1 MVSLIRGFGF
11 FAGFCVVFAV
21 VFGMA
26 YAVSPKPSILLVD
39 DDRDYLSG
47 RGNYRGYFE
56 SVLEYYYGYS
66 CDTILGSGDCDI
78 VESDEFDPWNGPDY
92 DAMKNYDIVIWFT
105 GDSYEYTLTSDDMDN
120 LEDYLDGGGFLFL
133 TGESIGFNIRY
144 TPFYGDYL
152 KSDLV
157 TPNFLSYYDYPSGN
171 FDIYRALPRG
181 ISDDPV
187 TDDLLDLGIDVWS
200 GAQNQNYPSE
210 IKPFGSYVDEIF
222 HYSYYYDEKIAG
234 EWYYGLYAQSDR
246 VSAVRVDN
254 GTYKLVYFAFGF
266 EGLGWYNRKIVMG
279 RVLAYLSAPQMRDIN
294 VDPVVTKSDPV
305 ISAFCRDYEL
315 YSYVNASEYFVRS
328 SDIAGPSKE
337 DYGDGALLA
346 PMDGIF
352 DYKYEWVNGGVDVS
366 GLDDGEYTAY
376 VHCQDKSGYWGKFD
390 TFNFTVDKTAPAP
403 PEIMIEYG
411 HNFTDGVMPMLS
423 ITDISW
429 GGNRPDYIA
438 FSCDNSNYTD
448 WISWTT
454 YYYWFSITGIG
465 CGFSDGVKTVYVKAR
480 DEAGNVPTFDPDS
493 DDIVLDRVAPV
504 YVVEDFYPLNGSYV
518 PGSVDVSYNVTEDWE
533 FHYFYYDGTED
544 NTGTIYSS
552 NGTMPLV
559 WSTEGEKRL
568 DMWAYD
574 KAGNVNYTYLN
585 YIVDLHAPVF
595 DSVEPVNGS
604 YVRTCDNVSV
614 NVSDNYNLSLFWYN
628 NNAGSGNVSLD
639 ANSNFNPNWTMEGEH
654 FLDVWANDSAGNLN
668 HTTYRF
674 VVDSSPPGIYN
685 ISYQNESNVT
695 AGFSFVVNTT
705 DNYYV
710 SFRYYNNGSN
720 PVNGTFSDLV
730 PFVPGWVEDGW
741 NDLLLW
747 VIDGTGNVYSV
758 LYSYFVDS
766 TVPYIVSVSPVSGS
780 FIRSDSNVTIDADD
794 SGVGISGLL
803 YYNGS
808 GNNKTFSDNIG
819 FNPGWSSDGTRFLR
833 VWVNDTLG
841 NMNHSVFTYTVDDTP
856 PRFDSVEPENGS
868 YVSSESNVTVVVYE
882 QNPDMFLYNN
892 GSLNVTFDSSL
903 SFNPGWS
910 GDGVRD
916 LYIRANDSAGNV
928 NETYYRFVLDNSPP
942 SVTIGSPS
950 NGSFIK
956 NDDLIVLNTIDSPG
970 VGVDSL
976 WYHNGGGV
984 NNTVFSGIGFNPGW
998 SIDGLHGL
1006 YAWSNDTLGNL
1017 NASYYEFHVD
1027 TTGPSTTSNYTSD
1040 EWANED
1046 KDILLVCGDG
1056 SGIGCNVTS
1065 SCVKDVDSADCLSY
1079 SEANVVNVNCSFGE
1093 TCQRVVSFRSN
1104 DSLGNPGPYNET
1116 SVVRIDKEAP
1126 SITIQ
1131 NPKAGKVVSGIVDIL
1146 TIVSDS
1152 GIGVNASWYDINVT
1166 VANGTLN
1173 ESTGWDTVWNS
1184 SSVSN
1189 GDYNLTVYANDSFGY
1204 TCSLSVLF
1212 EVDNNL
1218 PTAVIHYPEE
1228 VYLNLDFSIDVRA
1241 ARADGNLTNC
1251 SYCIYNSTDILNSSV
1266 KSVAS
1271 SYCNFSW
1278 SVDTSSWATGNYS
1291 MNFTAFDELGNNATE
1306 FVWFVF
1312 DVGEPDVSI
1321 NSPANDEWAKGVIS
1335 VNYSANDD
1343 YIDKC
1348 YYRYKNGAGSFS
1360 GYYSVSCGNLLL
1372 FSFDTDTYCSDT
1384 SSSSCL
1390 VEVNSTDKADNSD
1403 SVNVSFNVDNSPPVV
1418 AISAPA
1424 ENAWL
1429 NRTFS
1434 VSHSEVD
1441 PQGQTCGYRVNGSSD
1456 TSWVVAACNV
1466 PFDVNV
1472 LSYCLNE
1479 GYSVCM
1485 VFVNSTN
1492 NVGDVR
1498 TKSRNFSIDLSKP
1511 FFVSVNPNNNSYLKS
1526 SANIKIDVNDSLSGV
1541 SELWY
1546 YNGTGAKKTIADDVY
1561 FNPDWLQG
1569 GNNSLE
1575 VWVSDV
1581 AGNINRSVFSYFVD
1595 DVPPYIDSISPV
1607 NGSNMRLDGNV
1618 TVDAT
1623 DDGVGIGELK
1633 FDNNEFIVNDSF
1645 EDNVGFDPWDSGGN
1659 KTLDLWLKDS
1669 LGNLNHTVIRYFV
1682 DTFAP
1687 SLSVSILNGSYI
1699 RSSENIVVNV
1709 SDEGIGVN
1717 STLYD
1722 AGMGLNISF
1731 VSGVSFNPGWSVEG
1745 THQIIFYANDSFGN
1759 LNKEVYG
1766 FVVDDSAPLM
1776 SVINLNVTLAKEDDD
1791 ILVSVD
1797 VSDTYGAIDSVFVD
1811 VFNTTMQNVDRIKLS
1826 PGPGMVYAG
1835 TVAVNG
1841 ADTGNYTLNI
1851 SANDTLGWVNYTT
1864 VEFVVDNSPPVFWSP
1879 VFDISLDAFYPGK
1892 RIYQNETVCFRV
1904 NVSDRHVDSVIA
1916 TIDAPYGVYNYSLL
1930 PIGGNYSV
1938 DVWNITLYNT
1948 SVVGAYT
1955 VSAVYVNDTLG
1966 NVNVTY
1972 SDPDEFLV
1980 VCGGFL
1986 VTLDGEDNIFAGENR
2001 SINITFDF
2009 NRTLDNP
2016 NMTVYVPLN
2025 SPWNTSAD
2033 VYFFNNSVF
2042 GCEFGNGSC
2051 SLEFG
2056 TDANGSIL
2064 NITVFGNSS
2073 GRVMSVYSG
2082 SVAGVSPL
2090 NDSNVT
2096 WYADLLGYVYSDTTL
2111 IRTPYLNITSVLCNG
2126 LLVCVVNQSEEFVL
2140 NVTLDN
2146 KYISGNHTG
2155 DAYDVALDV
2164 SIGSAMLL
2172 NYTYGDIGSG
2182 SSNSSAWSVNVTSA
2196 GNFTMS
2202 FVAGDATLEYNS
2214 SVFNV
2219 SLGVKDTESP
2229 VLSNPFAD
2237 GPGSVYINESFS
2249 AGVWATDNL
2258 NVSHV
2263 WVSVLMPDDTF
2274 ENRSFYLD
2282 MGSYRIGIWKLEYN
2296 QTVLVG
2302 SYNITVIFSNDT
2314 SGNIARLPWG
2324 YVFNVVNLSVAT
2336 GLSETVLNVSSNLG
2350 IYANVTG
2357 NATRISKVEAV
2368 ISKPRGAVD
2377 ARTLSYKGGANG
2389 TYFYELDYS
2398 NVSRSGNYSVNVT
2411 VYSRR
2416 SMSSLENFSVNFGNV
2431 HVIYSGSGAVIIVPV
2446 NRILNLTWFIVP
2458 IGGDLGDINSSLFIE
2473 NISVINLTDGN
2484 FNVSV
2489 GNITVEDDPY
2499 GRKVS
2504 WMFNS
2509 SSIGLSNL
2517 TVSVESGVL
2526 GVMDNDTILL
2536 NVTEED
2542 VIPPNITGSYVQYQ
2556 LVNLYDINSI
2566 YANVSDNSLVDN
2578 VSFELYYPLGAVLNY
2593 TAEIVSQGR
2602 YKLDFSGINETGKYD
2617 CKVYAF
2623 DVVGNPAYSNCT
2635 FSFNATDDYNV
2646 SVVTDYTVYNKGDT
2660 MYFTVVVNDV
2670 NNRIVD
2676 GYNLTLI
2683 LNDSS
2688 SLEYLVDNLITDSTY
2703 REISGSDM
2711 PTVDRTDAIYIVNA
2725 SVYKSGNGGS
2735 SAVNFTVSNILFT
2748 EITSL
2753 AFGDYF
2759 SVGSAVPINVTVSNR
2774 RGEGVS
2780 DARVKA
2786 TCGSFV
2792 YEVEHVT
2799 SNLYVYLDYLAP
2811 SLESFGV
2818 IVDSIDSSRNGARNS
2833 VVLTT
2838 IESVSPDPSGPGGGS
2853 DGSGGAGGAG
2863 AVDGNWTR
2871 TADDEVVPEKEVVK
2885 RRSFDFILMDSE
2897 VEVVQGFNSTFYGHV
2912 MNTGDVPLVVMTRVS
2927 KECCDV
2933 SVENEFAL
2941 PVGSGF
2947 DFPVEVHVP
2956 LRVLPGDYVVDIAL
2970 LSGSSEKSKT
2980 VTLVVSENQ
2989 DVLLM
2994 QRLKSVLAEIGS
3006 EIEMYD
3012 SEAFDVSELKQLFSE
3027 VERLISVAEGAVED
3041 DDIAVLQRAVLGL
3054 QLQMTEI
3061 KSKLMWF
3068 KVKKFLLD
3076 NKEMILL
3083 LFFMMFFSI
3092 YLLTE
3097 IVLPYMM
3104 LGEALVKLNRGRRIV
3119 EKTKK
3124 SAEKQYFRRQI
3135 DETVFNRIMIDE
3147 QSKLL
3152 KTKSEISEIEDYMAL
3167 LKKGKVR
3174 EFKRLKAKRE
3184 GRHKDILKMQTMES
3198 ALKRSTADFLK
3209 VKIKDSKLMLS
3220 LRRLK
3225 QRLVV
3230 KVRAKQSHADVL
3242 PVVVEPRRREPSED
3256 DEVREIIEKLKKAA
3270 AELDEEDDE

>member
-1 MVSLIRGFGF
+1 VIWLTGREYENTLLSDDRTQLTEYLNNGGSLFLSGEQIPYDAVLRVSDFYKNYLSSNPKIPDSIDVDDDYTDGFDNDPVTGDLDWFSFKEYCYSCPTCSSHWNCRKKYLLYPQGSGSGTIKYYNYHDDIGGIRVDSGTFKIVYFGFGF
-11 FAGFCVVFAV
+11 EQMRGGRFWGQDYSYSALRGE
-21 VFGMA
+21 
-26 YAVSPKPSILLVD
+26 LLE
-39 DDRDYLSG
+39 R
-47 RGNYRGYFE
+47 
-56 SVLEYYYGYS
+56 
-66 CDTILGSGDCDI
+66 
-78 VESDEFDPWNGPDY
+78 
-92 DAMKNYDIVIWFT
+92 VI
-105 GDSYEYTLTSDDMDN
+105 
-120 LEDYLDGGGFLFL
+120 
-133 TGESIGFNIRY
+133 
-144 TPFYGDYL
+144 
-152 KSDLV
+152 
-157 TPNFLSYYDYPSGN
+157 NFLYGPYTVIVSVE
-171 FDIYRALPRG
+171 
-181 ISDDPV
+181 PV
-187 TDDLLDLGIDVWS
+187 IT
-200 GAQNQNYPSE
+200 N
-210 IKPFGSYVDEIF
+210 
-222 HYSYYYDEKIAG
+222 
-234 EWYYGLYAQSDR
+234 
-246 VSAVRVDN
+246 
-254 GTYKLVYFAFGF
+254 
-266 EGLGWYNRKIVMG
+266 
-279 RVLAYLSAPQMRDIN
+279 
-294 VDPVVTKSDPV
+294 SDPV
-305 ISAFCRDYEL
+305 IIALCHDKEL
-315 YSYVNASEYFVRS
+315 YSYVDSSEYFVRS
-328 SDIAGPSKE
+328 LGSAGPLKE
-337 DYGDGALLA
+337 EYGGGDLLSPIDGSFDEAL
-346 PMDGIF
+346 
-352 DYKYEWVNGGVDVS
+352 EVVNGTIDIS
-366 GLDDGEYTAY
+366 SLDDGDYTVY
-376 VHCQDKSGYWGKFD
+376 VHCQDKSRYWGKFD
-390 TFNFTVDKTAPAP
+390 TFNFTVDTEPPALP
-403 PEIMIEYG
+403 LILIENG
-411 HNFTDGVMPMLS
+411 DSFTNDVTPAMT
-423 ITDISW
+423 ITDMS
-429 GGNRPDYIA
+429 GGDNRPDYIA
-438 FSCDNSNYTD
+438 FSCDNSNYSE
-448 WISWTT
+448 WIPWTVS
-454 YYYWFSITGIG
+454 YSLFNITGSG
-465 CGFSDGVKTVYVKAR
+465 CALGDGFKTVYVKGK
-480 DEAGNVPTFDPDS
+480 DEAGNVPIVVPDS
-493 DDIVLDRVAPV
+493 DDIILDRVAPV
-504 YVVEDFYPLNGSYV
+504 YESIYPEYDSYV
-518 PGSVDVSYNVTEDWE
+518 PVNAVIDYNVTDEGA
-533 FHYFYYDGTED
+533 FYRLRYDYGD
-544 NTGTIYSS
+544 GYNYKYSS
-552 NGTMPLV
+552 VGSISTD
-559 WSTEGEKRL
+559 WSTDGEKWL
-568 DMWAYD
+568 YLKAYD
-574 KAGNVNYTYLN
+574 KAYNYNYTYLR
-585 YIVDLHAPVF
+585 YFVDSNPPF
-595 DSVEPVNGS
+595 FGSVEPMNDS
-604 YVRTCDNVSV
+604 YINTGDNVTV
-614 NVSDNYNLSLFWYN
+614 NVGDKFNVYSFWYN
-628 NNAGSGNVSLD
+628 NNDGSGNITV
-639 ANSNFNPNWTMEGEH
+639 AVNSSFDPNWTTEGEH
-654 FLDVWANDSAGNLN
+654 FLDVWANDSAGNMN
-668 HTTYRF
+668 HSRYRF
-674 VVDSSPPGIYN
+674 VGDNSPPGIYN

-730 PFVPGWVEDGW
+730 PFVPGWVEEGW

-747 VIDGTGNVYSV
+747 VIDGAGNVYSV

-766 TVPYIVSVSPVSGS
+766 TAPYVVSVNPTPGS

-808 GNNKTFSDNIG
+808 GSNKTFSDNVG
-819 FNPGWSSDGTRFLR
+819 FNPGWSSEGTCFFW
-833 VWVNDTLG
+833 VWMNDTLG
-841 NMNHSVFTYTVDDTP
+841 NMNYSVFTYIVDDTP

-868 YVSSESNVTVVVYE
+868 YVSSWSNVTVGIYE
-882 QNPDMFLYNN
+882 HNPDMSLYNN

-942 SVTIGSPS
+942 SVTIVFPS

-956 NDDLIVLNTIDSPG
+956 NDDMVILNTIDSPG

-976 WYHNGGGV
+976 WYYNGDGA
-984 NNTVFSGIGFNPGW
+984 NSTIFSGVGFNPGW

-1006 YAWSNDTLGNL
+1006 YTWSNDTLGNL

-1027 TTGPSTTSNYTSD
+1027 TTGPNTTSNYTSD
-1040 EWANED
+1040 EWADED
-1046 KDILLVCGDG
+1046 KDILLVCDDG
-1056 SGIGCNVTS
+1056 GGAGCNVTS

-1093 TCQRVVSFRSN
+1093 TCQKYVHFRSN
-1104 DSLGNPGPYNET
+1104 DSLGNIGPYNET

-1126 SITIQ
+1126 SMTIQ
-1131 NPKAGKVVSGIVDIL
+1131 SPKAGKIVSGMVDVL
-1146 TIVSDS
+1146 TTVSDS

-1173 ESTGWDTVWNS
+1173 ESSQWDVVWNS
-1184 SSVSN
+1184 SEVSN

-1204 TCSLSVLF
+1204 TRSLSVLF

-1228 VYLNLDFSIDVRA
+1228 VYLNQDFSIDVRA
-1241 ARADGNLTNC
+1241 ARADRNLMNC
-1251 SYCIYNSTDILNSSV
+1251 SYYIYNSTDILNCSIKNVTSSD
-1266 KSVAS
+1266 
-1271 SYCNFSW
+1271 CNFSW
-1278 SVDTSSWATGNYS
+1278 SVDTSSWVTGNYS
-1291 MNFTAFDELGNNATE
+1291 VNFTAFDELGNNATE
-1306 FVWFVF
+1306 SAWFVF
-1312 DVGEPDVSI
+1312 DVDEPDVSI
-1321 NSPANDEWAKGVIS
+1321 NSPVDKEWAKGVIS
-1335 VNYSANDD
+1335 VNYSASDD

-1348 YYRYKNGAGSFS
+1348 YYRYKNWPGSFS
-1360 GYYSVSCGNLLL
+1360 GYYSVNCGDLLV
-1372 FSFDTDTYCSDT
+1372 FRFDTGTDCSDT
-1384 SSSSCL
+1384 NSSGCV
-1390 VEVNSTDKADNSD
+1390 VEVNSTDKAGNSD

-1424 ENAWL
+1424 ENVWL
-1429 NRTFS
+1429 NGTFS

-1441 PQGQTCGYRVNGSSD
+1441 PQGQTCGYRVNGSND
-1456 TSWVVAACNV
+1456 TSWVVTVCNV
-1466 PFDVNV
+1466 SFDVNV
-1472 LSYCLNE
+1472 LSDCLNE
-1479 GYSVCM
+1479 GVSTCR

-1498 TKSRNFSIDLSKP
+1498 TKGRNFSIDLSKP
-1511 FFVSVNPNNNSYLKS
+1511 SFVSVNPTNNSYLKS

-1546 YNGTGAKKTIADDVY
+1546 RYNGAGVKKAIADDVY
-1561 FNPDWLQG
+1561 FNPDWPSG

-1575 VWVSDV
+1575 VSVSDV

-1607 NGSNMRLDGNV
+1607 NGSSMRLDGNV
-1618 TVDAT
+1618 TVDVA
-1623 DDGVGIGELK
+1623 DDGAGIGELK
-1633 FDNNEFIVNDSF
+1633 FDNSEFIVNESF
-1645 EDNVGFDPWDSGGN
+1645 LDNVGFDPWDSGGN
-1659 KTLDLWLKDS
+1659 KTLDLWLKDA

-1699 RSSENIVVNV
+1699 RSSDNITVNV

-1722 AGMGLNISF
+1722 AGVGSNISF
-1731 VSGVSFNPGWSVEG
+1731 VSGVSFNPGWNVEG
-1745 THQIIFYANDSFGN
+1745 NQQIIFYANDSFGN
-1759 LNKEVYG
+1759 LNKEVYV

-1776 SVINLNVTLAKEDDD
+1776 SVISLNVTIAKEDDD
-1791 ILVSVD
+1791 ILVSAE
-1797 VSDTYGAIDSVFVD
+1797 VSDTYGAIDSVFAD
-1811 VFNTTMQNVDRIKLS
+1811 VFNTTMQNVGRIKLS
-1826 PGPGMVYAG
+1826 PGAGMVYAG
-1835 TVAVNG
+1835 TVAVNC

-1851 SANDTLGWVNYTT
+1851 SANDTLGLINYTT
-1864 VEFVVDNSPPVFWSP
+1864 VGFIVDNSPPVFWSP
-1879 VFDISLDAFYPGK
+1879 VFDISSDAFYPGK
-1892 RIYQNETVCFRV
+1892 RIYQNETVSFRV

-1916 TIDAPYGVYNYSLL
+1916 TIDAPYGVSNYSLL
-1930 PIGGNYSV
+1930 PMGGNYSV
-1938 DVWNITLYNT
+1938 DVWNVTLYNT
-1948 SVVGAYT
+1948 SVLGAYT

-1980 VCGGFL
+1980 VRGGFL
-1986 VTLDGEDNIFAGENR
+1986 VTLDDEDNIFAGENR
-2001 SINITFDF
+2001 SINVTFDF

-2025 SPWNTSAD
+2025 SLWNTSED

-2056 TDANGSIL
+2056 TDANGTIL

-2073 GRVMSVYSG
+2073 GKVMSVYS
-2082 SVAGVSPL
+2082 SSIAGVSPL

-2096 WYADLLGYVYSDTTL
+2096 WYADILGYVYSDTTL

-2146 KYISGNHTG
+2146 KYIPGNHTG
-2155 DAYDVALDV
+2155 DAYDVVLDV
-2164 SIGSAMLL
+2164 NMGSAMLL
-2172 NYTYGDIGSG
+2172 NYTYGDIDSG

-2202 FVAGDATLEYNS
+2202 FVAVDAALKYNS

-2219 SLGVKDTESP
+2219 SLEVKDTESP
-2229 VLSNPFAD
+2229 VLSNPFWD
-2237 GPGSVYINESFS
+2237 GPSSVYINGSFS

-2258 NVSHV
+2258 NVSRV
-2263 WVSVLMPDDTF
+2263 WASVLMPNGTP
-2274 ENRSFYLD
+2274 ENQSFYLD
-2282 MGSYRIGIWKLEYN
+2282 MGGYRIGIWKLEYN

-2302 SYNITVIFSNDT
+2302 SYNITDIFSNDT

-2324 YVFNVVNLSVAT
+2324 YVFNVVNLSVVT

-2357 NATRISKVEAV
+2357 NATKISMVEAV

-2377 ARTLSYKGGANG
+2377 VRTLSCKGGANG

-2411 VYSRR
+2411 VYSRK

-2431 HVIYSGSGAVIIVPV
+2431 DVIYSGSDAVIIVPV

-2458 IGGDLGDINSSLFIE
+2458 LGGDLVDINSSLFIE
-2473 NISVINLTDGN
+2473 NVSVINLSGGN
-2484 FNVSV
+2484 LNVSV

-2556 LVNLYDINSI
+2556 FVNLYDINSI

-2578 VSFELYYPLGAVLNY
+2578 VLFELYYPLGAVLNY
-2593 TAEIVSQGR
+2593 TAEIVSPGR
-2602 YKLDFSGINETGKYD
+2602 YKFDFSGINETGKYD

-2623 DVVGNPAYSNCT
+2623 DVVGNPAYSNCS
-2635 FSFNATDDYNV
+2635 FSFNATDNYNV
-2646 SVVTDYTVYNKGDT
+2646 SVVTDHTVYNKGET

-2670 NNRIVD
+2670 NDRIVD

-2688 SLEYLVDNLITDSTY
+2688 SLEYLVDNEITDSSY
-2703 REISGSDM
+2703 REILGGDM

-2725 SVYKSGNGGS
+2725 SVYMSGNGGS
-2735 SAVNFTVSNILFT
+2735 SAVNFTVSNILST

-2774 RGEGVS
+2774 RGVGVS

-2799 SNLYVYLDYLAP
+2799 SNVYVYLDYLAP
-2811 SLESFGV
+2811 SKSGFGV
-2818 IVDSIDSSRNGARNS
+2818 IVNSIDSSRNGGLNS
-2833 VVLTT
+2833 VTLTT
-2838 IESVSPDPSGPGGGS
+2838 VEPAVQSPGDSGGS
-2853 DGSGGAGGAG
+2853 GGDGGAGGAG
-2863 AVDGNWTR
+2863 AVGGNWTR
-2871 TADDEVVPEKEVVK
+2871 PMNDEVVPEKEVVK
-2885 RRSFDFILMDSE
+2885 RRSFDFVLMDSE
-2897 VEVVQGFNSTFYGHV
+2897 VEVVRGFNSTFYGHV
-2912 MNTGDVPLVVMTRVS
+2912 MNTGDIPLVVMSRIS
-2927 KECCDV
+2927 KVCCDV
-2933 SVENEFAL
+2933 SVDNEFTL

-2956 LRVLPGDYVVDIAL
+2956 LRVLPGDYVVNIAL

-2980 VTLVVSENQ
+2980 VTLVVSENE

-2994 QRLKSVLAEIGS
+2994 QRLKSILVEVGS
-3006 EIEMYD
+3006 EIERYESEGFDVVRLKAMYD
-3012 SEAFDVSELKQLFSE
+3012 DIGK
-3027 VERLISVAEGAVED
+3027 LISVAEGAVED
-3041 DDIAVLQRAVLGL
+3041 DDVAVLQRAVLGL
-3054 QLQMTEI
+3054 QLQMTGV

-3068 KVKKFLLD
+3068 KVKKFLID

-3124 SAEKQYFRRQI
+3124 SAERQYFRRQI

-3174 EFKRLKAKRE
+3174 EFKRLRAERE
-3184 GRHKDILKMQTMES
+3184 GRHKDILNMQTMES

-3209 VKIKDSKLMLS
+3209 VKIKDSKLVLF

-3230 KVRAKQSHADVL
+3230 KIRAKRSHVDVL
-3242 PVVVEPRRREPSED
+3242 PVVVEPRRLGLSED
-3256 DEVREIIEKLKKAA
+3256 NEVKKIIEKLKMAA